1 MSKAEYYN
9 KIELLKV
16 MQTDV
21 WLKKKDLGAKKNK
34 KIFKNIVIL
43 ETVRRK
49 HEKVVNNFIT
59 AAKNKYPSIEYNYL
73 SDSGLLNLVNESN
86 VKDEINI
93 FLVFC
98 DNKIQEILSKKID
111 IIKNSYTDAAKKNI
125 FFFNILLEEKTITN
139 KIKKEVWNNFLNL
152 VNYE

>member
-21 WLKKKDLGAKKNK
+21 WLKKTGLGAEKNK
-34 KIFKNIVIL
+34 KIFKNIIIL
-43 ETVRRK
+43 ETLRSK
-49 HEKVVNNFIT
+49 HDDVVNNFIT
-59 AAKNKYPSIEYNYL
+59 AVKTKHPSIEYNYL
-73 SDSGLLNLVNESN
+73 CESSLLKLVNESDE
-86 VKDEINI
+86 KDEVNI
-93 FLVFC
+93 FLVLC

-125 FFFNILLEEKTITN
+125 FFFNRLLEEQTITN
-139 KIKKEVWNNFLNL
+139 KIKKEIWNNFLNL
-152 VNYE
+152 INYE

>member
-21 WLKKKDLGAKKNK
+21 WLKKTGLGAEKNK
-34 KIFKNIVIL
+34 KIFKNIIIL
-43 ETVRRK
+43 ETLRSK
-49 HEKVVNNFIT
+49 HDEVVNNFINV
-59 AAKNKYPSIEYNYL
+59 AKTKYPSIKYNYL
-73 SDSGLLNLVNESN
+73 CESSLLKLVNESDE
-86 VKDEINI
+86 KDEVNI
-93 FLVFC
+93 FLVLC

-125 FFFNILLEEKTITN
+125 FFFNRLLEEQTITN
-139 KIKKEVWNNFLNL
+139 KIKKEIWNNFLNL
-152 VNYE
+152 INYE

>member
-1 MSKAEYYN
+1 MSKVEYYN

-21 WLKKKDLGAKKNK
+21 WLKKKGLGAEKNK
-34 KIFKNIVIL
+34 KIFKNIIIL
-43 ETVRRK
+43 ETLRSK
-49 HEKVVNNFIT
+49 HDDVVNNFIT
-59 AAKNKYPSIEYNYL
+59 AVKTKHPSIEYNYL
-73 SDSGLLNLVNESN
+73 CESSLLKLVNESDA
-86 VKDEINI
+86 KDEVNI
-93 FLVFC
+93 FLVLC

-125 FFFNILLEEKTITN
+125 FFFNRLLEEQIITN
-139 KIKKEVWNNFLNL
+139 KIKKEIWNNFLNL